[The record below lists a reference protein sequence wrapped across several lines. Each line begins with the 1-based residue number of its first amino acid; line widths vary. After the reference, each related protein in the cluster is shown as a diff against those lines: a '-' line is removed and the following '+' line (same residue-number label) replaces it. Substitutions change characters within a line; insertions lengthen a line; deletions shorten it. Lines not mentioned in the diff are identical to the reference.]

1 MRCNVKV
8 EFFFFFVFLSYA
20 YHIDW
25 TSGDYYSFVFYIM
38 SIRYTKISNSLQLNS
53 NSLPIMNMT
62 KPSQV
67 DIDQMIQYA
76 RVRKIK

>member
-1 MRCNVKV
+1 
-8 EFFFFFVFLSYA
+8 
-20 YHIDW
+20 
-25 TSGDYYSFVFYIM
+25 M

-53 NSLPIMNMT
+53 NSLSIMNTT